1 MATVFL
7 SPDLREL
14 AGGQTKVHVL
24 GQTVRA
30 VVEELDVQ
38 FPGMKDR
45 LCNGAYFKPS
55 QTVAVDDIAYTNRVA
70 MYQEV
75 GPDSEV
81 HFITA
86 ISGG

>member
-7 SPDLREL
+7 SPDLRDL
-14 AGGQTKVHVL
+14 AGGPTKVRVP
-24 GQTVRA
+24 GQTVRE
-30 VVEELDVQ
+30 VVDELDLQ
-38 FPGMKDR
+38 FPGIRDR
-45 LCNGAYFKPS
+45 LCIGVYFKPS

-75 GPDSEV
+75 GPESEV

>member
-7 SPDLREL
+7 SPDLRDL
-14 AGGQTKVHVL
+14 AGGQTKVSVP
-24 GQTVRA
+24 GQTVREI
-30 VVEELDVQ
+30 VDELDHQ
-38 FPGMKDR
+38 FPGVKER

-75 GPDSEV
+75 GQDSEV